1 MTLGTKDGKEL
12 ASQIEGWLSL
22 SRQGAP
28 SQELAKFIADLKSGS
43 NIGIWAGVNFERILP
58 FSQRK
63 SRLTRILTLSR
74 NSLVFLPI
82 LLTWWGV
89 RDAVRA
95 FSTAEVGDNFLVFW
109 QNLDGFTKL
118 STIALIDVAIILAV
132 IVLTIAVGILEED
145 GTYARKLQRE
155 YEGLMVSLE
164 RKLSGYRYLSLED
177 LNLVAEGTLGALLES
192 TKEMQQATNSF
203 SAAAANVHQA
213 VVDIGDIT
221 RQVIEPVSQRSQDLV
236 TLLHQATQM
245 HQEMAQLS
253 SSFEQSLTDQAQR
266 LNSEITSA
274 MGQLKTGFSS
284 SIGIIETSLASS
296 VRDMT
301 VSADMISVKIADEI
315 SNQLGA
321 FAKTLEQVGDDIRA
335 ATSDVAETAATIQS
349 GAVVLRADLLELH
362 EALTKVVSS

>member
-1 MTLGTKDGKEL
+1 MTLGSKDGKEL
-12 ASQIEGWLSL
+12 AEQIEGWLAL

-28 SQELAKFIADLKSGS
+28 SQELSKFIADLRSGS

-89 RDAVRA
+89 RDAVEA
-95 FSTAEVGDNFLVFW
+95 FTDAGVGDNFLVFW
-109 QNLDGFTKL
+109 QNLEGFTKL

-132 IVLTIAVGILEED
+132 IVFTIAVGILEEE

-177 LNLVAEGTLGALLES
+177 LNLVAEGTLGALLDS
-192 TKEMQQATNSF
+192 TKEMQQATSTF

-213 VVDIGDIT
+213 VIDVGEVT

-236 TLLHQATQM
+236 ELLHQASQTHQQMSQLANSFQQALTDQTQRLNTEITTAM
-245 HQEMAQLS
+245 TQLKSGLS
-253 SSFEQSLTDQAQR
+253 SSV
-266 LNSEITSA
+266 
-274 MGQLKTGFSS
+274 
-284 SIGIIETSLASS
+284 GIIETSLAGS
-296 VRDMT
+296 VHDLAVGAET
-301 VSADMISVKIADEI
+301 ISVKLTNEI
-315 SNQLGA
+315 SNQLA
-321 FAKTLEQVGDDIRA
+321 TFAKTMEQVGEDLRSV
-335 ATSDVAETAATIQS
+335 TSDVAETAATVQS